1 MTKWKSALRR
11 ESLEDLEGLEG
22 WQVFEGLPVC
32 QSSRR
37 LEMWNTL
44 SQPSAKAKAEG

>member
-11 ESLEDLEGLEG
+11 ESLEDLEG

-44 SQPSAKAKAEG
+44 SQPSAKTKAED